1 MLASVKFLGV
11 AAALGV
17 LAPAFADRLIVIPT
31 GKKLPLGTYRFE
43 SLLGPGDPS
52 SKSWSIGAAFNKFF
66 DGQVAWER
74 GDDMAERVSFDLG
87 FNLVDP
93 VIGFAPGF
101 SVGVRDLTGESRDG
115 RMLYAALT
123 HYEGL
128 TGTHNSDVP
137 LEFTVGLSAGDR
149 TGVFVGLV
157 VPFTRWTRFISEYDT
172 RRLTQGFQFTPTQA
186 LDVRW
191 LHRPGESFWTVTLR
205 LRQ

>member
-1 MLASVKFLGV
+1 M
-11 AAALGV
+11 V

-31 GKKLPLGTYRFE
+31 GKKLPLGTFRVE
-43 SLLGPGDPS
+43 TLVGPGDS
-52 SKSWSIGAAFNKFF
+52 GAGAWSIGTAFNKFF
-66 DGQVAWER
+66 DGQIAWE
-74 GDDMAERVSFDLG
+74 GQSGPNDNISLDLG

-93 VIGFAPGF
+93 VIGFAPGL
-101 SVGVRDLTGESRDG
+101 SLGVRDLTGESRDG
-115 RMLYAALT
+115 RMLYVALT

-128 TGTHNSDVP
+128 SGTHNSDVP
-137 LEFTVGLSAGDR
+137 LEFTVGLSTGDR

-205 LRQ
+205 LRP